1 MCFFIAEMTEI
12 KENTDL
18 SEVAMDA
25 AQNQDQ
31 NTEGVTLKTEIN
43 EENKVTLK
51 TKIPKKRKGGFGLKY
66 GNACK

>member
-1 MCFFIAEMTEI
+1 MTEI

-25 AQNQDQ
+25 TQNQDE
-31 NTEGVTLKTEIN
+31 NTEGVTVRTEIN

-51 TKIPKKRKGGFGLKY
+51 PKISKKRKGGFRLRY
-66 GNACK
+66 ENACK